1 MQVMNALATNR
12 GPQDFVIDAEVGNR
26 LIEVKIGVAGL
37 RNVRLGLMQ
46 LAYALTERP
55 HSEGYMLL
63 SDVEVTWER
72 LETEWQKAAAVL
84 RKEPLARMVL
94 CVEAKGEIRGIP
106 RTPDPV
112 TQRILL
118 DVLEVQRGK
127 HRPRQV
133 KADASFVV
141 LKVLLH
147 HWLTNGEF
155 VTANW
160 LARTAGY
167 SYPTVANVL
176 GRLGSLIERGPKRRL
191 RLRWFPHEEWVRLI
205 SLSDQARSTVRF
217 ADRSGQPR
225 APEDHLARL
234 EKINPKEVAIG
245 GVLGAKHYFPDLDI
259 VGTPRLDLSVWSG
272 DIRTNFDLIRMLD
285 PALQCVQDPREPA
298 SVVVHTIYHADPLFE
313 PRAWGLHWAD
323 PVECML
329 DLHDARLDLLAGQF
343 LEALQQRRPRIS

>member
-1 MQVMNALATNR
+1 MSALAANR
-12 GPQDFVIDAEVGNR
+12 RPHDFVIDAEVGNR

-37 RNVRLGLMQ
+37 RNVRLGLMH
-46 LAYALTERP
+46 LAYALTEHP
-55 HSEGYMLL
+55 NSEGYMLL
-63 SDVEVTWER
+63 SDVEVTWDR
-72 LETEWQKAAAVL
+72 LEAEWQKAAAVL
-84 RKEPLARMVL
+84 RKEPLDRMVL

-106 RTPDPV
+106 RTPDQM

-127 HRPRQV
+127 NRPHQAR
-133 KADASFVV
+133 ADASFVV

-176 GRLGSLIERGPKRRL
+176 SRLGSLIERGPKRRL

-225 APEDHLARL
+225 APEAHLERL
-234 EKINPKEVAIG
+234 ERINPKGVAVG
-245 GVLGAKHYFPDLDI
+245 GVIGAKHYFPDLDI
-259 VGTPRLDLSVWSG
+259 VGTPRLDISVRAS
-272 DIRTNFDLIRMLD
+272 DHRANFDLIRRLD
-285 PALQCVQDPREPA
+285 PALQCVDDPREPA

-313 PRAWGLHWAD
+313 PRAWGLQWAD
-323 PVECML
+323 PVECVL
-329 DLHDARLDLLAGQF
+329 DLHDARLDLQAGQF
-343 LEALQQRRPRIS
+343 LDALRQRRPQVA